1 MKTTI
6 TMCIL
11 LLLFF
16 INANALDHKDYFNS
30 HFQLPSLIN
39 PSNFSMS
46 HSVSTASSFY
56 RGTAFYQSSYTNHL
70 NYRLS
75 SKLDLKVDLNF
86 VNYGT
91 ANYNSKFDFDSNND
105 NQTRVLP
112 DFSLTFKPS
121 ENTMIKVEYK
131 TSVPVNQFRNSI
143 WD

>member
-6 TMCIL
+6 TMVIT
-11 LLLFF
+11 LLLF
-16 INANALDHKDYFNS
+16 ISAHAIDNNDYFNT

-46 HSVSTASSFY
+46 HSLSTASSFY

-91 ANYNSKFDFDSNND
+91 ANYNSKFNFDSNND

-121 ENTMIKVEYK
+121 ENTMIRVEYR
-131 TSVPVNQFRNSI
+131 TSVPINQFRNSI